1 MEGEIIEFLKEKGST
16 PPADLV
22 AQLKLTEE
30 SVIFLIGKLVR
41 EGKLKITG
49 VKL

>member
-1 MEGEIIEFLKEKGST
+1 LADHPAFLRKKGSSS
-16 PPADLV
+16 PADL
-22 AQLKLTEE
+22 AARLRFSEE
-30 SVIFLIGKLVR
+30 SVLFLIGKLVR

>member
-1 MEGEIIEFLKEKGST
+1 VRLSNLLGKTEVAH
-16 PPADLV
+16 PAGL
-22 AQLKLTEE
+22 AAKLKLPQE
-30 SVIFLIGKLVR
+30 SVLFLIGRLVR